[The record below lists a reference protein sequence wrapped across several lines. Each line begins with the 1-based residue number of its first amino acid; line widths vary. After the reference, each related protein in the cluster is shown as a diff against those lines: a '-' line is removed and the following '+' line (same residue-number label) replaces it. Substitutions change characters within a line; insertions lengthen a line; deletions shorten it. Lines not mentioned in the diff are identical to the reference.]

1 MQATKLKQQNYIL
14 ENNKNEDMREY
25 GSRGGK
31 TPKFCW
37 RIKNI
42 DMLLIG

>member
-25 GSRGGK
+25 GSQWGEEKHQNFVGESR
-31 TPKFCW
+31 TLTCSW
-37 RIKNI
+37 
-42 DMLLIG
+42 

>member
-25 GSRGGK
+25 GSQ
-31 TPKFCW
+31 
-37 RIKNI
+37 
-42 DMLLIG
+42 